1 MDPVDK
7 ENAEYPF
14 PHVHTESGEDVDPIT
29 RMIVNPV
36 QGYDKKT
43 AKTQQAMTQ
52 TKSKL
57 DPVDKEN
64 AEYPFAH
71 VHTMGGDDV
80 DPLTREPVNILKGY
94 AQKSFV
100 SLDPVDKENAEYPF
114 AHVHT
119 MGGDDVDPLTREPV
133 NILKGYVQMSNGEK
147 RVIAK

>member
-1 MDPVDK
+1 M
-7 ENAEYPF
+7 
-14 PHVHTESGEDVDPIT
+14 G
-29 RMIVNPV
+29 
-36 QGYDKKT
+36 
-43 AKTQQAMTQ
+43 TQ
-52 TKSKL
+52 TKTKL

-133 NILKGYVQMSNGEK
+133 NILKGYCSSAEEVRENTRARSAMVHVMEK
-147 RVIAK
+147 VKRLGPNLEFLC